1 MSLTY
6 LSGEEIRAGDRILY
20 QGHAGRVE
28 FVVLR
33 GERGPQSDDPHVDEV
48 MEWHV
53 EQFGGGCM
61 VDAPNW
67 GRIFVTEPDDDL
79 EFVARAGPVQ

>member
-6 LSGEEIRAGDRILY
+6 FSGEEIRAGDRILY
-20 QGHAGRVE
+20 RGESGRVE
-28 FVVLR
+28 FVATR
-33 GERGPQSDDPHVDEV
+33 GDPGPQRDSVL
-48 MEWHV
+48 EWHI

-67 GRIFVTEPDDDL
+67 GRIFVTEPNEDL
-79 EFVARAGPVQ
+79 EFVARDGPLQ

>member
-6 LSGEEIRAGDRILY
+6 LSGEEIQAGDRILY
-20 QGHAGRVE
+20 HGESGRIE
-28 FVVLR
+28 FVVKR
-33 GERGPQSDDPHVDEV
+33 GERTPRVDEVVDEV
-48 MEWHV
+48 MEWYV